1 LVLYIYEI
9 VKRVLQHGMEGRF
22 YVQPEALIVDPDS
35 VPESESQE
43 NLRVELEDYEALM
56 SNDHAYCTHV
66 EGAAQE
72 SNLWVPRNQHET
84 FLTEA
89 DLQRFKNVAWNECVV
104 KKFLAGRDGA
114 ADTVGQSMIDIVRNL
129 NLQWGRLHI
138 MGLHPKVESAE
149 KQVVMVCMDKGLL
162 PFGLDVGK
170 VSRSLRRCEHFRDFF
185 ANAVG
190 GQVVANTG
198 RTPGLAK
205 TQYGTD
211 MDYAYKNK
219 TQFFLERALQKYKHM
234 VEECLNHADNED
246 YVERL
251 AKLRVVA
258 PTSYEMLNSTQPPD
272 RLVMGGSS
280 GISGVLDG
288 MTMENTSAE
297 LRRQQRNIEA
307 ATQALQAMLNRNV
320 QQNTDTFQAIT
331 TTLTTIDRRT
341 TALERSV
348 LDAQRVSDT
357 NMRMMQIFRQEFSDN
372 ILILRGVT
380 QQLSDIQ
387 PVNLQ
392 HDLQNIDHNI
402 QQLQQFQTQ
411 ILAYLTPMRRMG
423 ARIHALEQI
432 TTDLQARAAAP
443 PPAPR
448 PPPAPA
454 PAPPASAPPA
464 SAPPASA
471 SGPPAPAL
479 APAPP
484 IAPGLL
490 QVNPLDLNEPIVAR
504 NSKKPRVGPTVV
516 PEDFDANLFD

>member
-1 LVLYIYEI
+1 
-9 VKRVLQHGMEGRF
+9 MEGRF

-219 TQFFLERALQKYKHM
+219 TQFFLERA
-234 VEECLNHADNED
+234 
-246 YVERL
+246 R
-251 AKLRVVA
+251 R
-258 PTSYEMLNSTQPPD
+258 ST
-272 RLVMGGSS
+272 
-280 GISGVLDG
+280 
-288 MTMENTSAE
+288 NTWWRSA
-297 LRRQQRNIEA
+297 
-307 ATQALQAMLNRNV
+307 
-320 QQNTDTFQAIT
+320 
-331 TTLTTIDRRT
+331 
-341 TALERSV
+341 
-348 LDAQRVSDT
+348 
-357 NMRMMQIFRQEFSDN
+357 
-372 ILILRGVT
+372 
-380 QQLSDIQ
+380 
-387 PVNLQ
+387 
-392 HDLQNIDHNI
+392 
-402 QQLQQFQTQ
+402 
-411 ILAYLTPMRRMG
+411 
-423 ARIHALEQI
+423 
-432 TTDLQARAAAP
+432 
-443 PPAPR
+443 
-448 PPPAPA
+448 
-454 PAPPASAPPA
+454 
-464 SAPPASA
+464 
-471 SGPPAPAL
+471 
-479 APAPP
+479 
-484 IAPGLL
+484 
-490 QVNPLDLNEPIVAR
+490 
-504 NSKKPRVGPTVV
+504 
-516 PEDFDANLFD
+516 

>member
-1 LVLYIYEI
+1 MI
-9 VKRVLQHGMEGRF
+9 K
-22 YVQPEALIVDPDS
+22 
-35 VPESESQE
+35 
-43 NLRVELEDYEALM
+43 LE
-56 SNDHAYCTHV
+56 HV

-104 KKFLAGRDGA
+104 KKFLVGRDGA
-114 ADTVGQSMIDIVRNL
+114 ADSVGQSMIDIVRNL

-162 PFGLDVGK
+162 PFSLDVGK

-258 PTSYEMLNSTQPPD
+258 PTTYETLNSTQPPTT
-272 RLVMGGSS
+272 LMMGSS
-280 GISGVLDG
+280 GASGVLGG
-288 MTMENTSAE
+288 MMMENTSAD

-307 ATQALQAMLNRNV
+307 ATQALQDMLNRNV
-320 QQNTDTFQAIT
+320 QQNNDTAQAIT
-331 TTLTTIDRRT
+331 ASFTELDRRT
-341 TALERSV
+341 RELERSAV
-348 LDAQRVSDT
+348 ETQRVLSL
-357 NMRMMQIFRQEFSDN
+357 NVAMLRAVQQE
-372 ILILRGVT
+372 IT
-380 QQLSDIQ
+380 Q
-387 PVNLQ
+387 N
-392 HDLQNIDHNI
+392 
-402 QQLQQFQTQ
+402 
-411 ILAYLTPMRRMG
+411 AGGYR
-423 ARIHALEQI
+423 E
-432 TTDLQARAAAP
+432 
-443 PPAPR
+443 
-448 PPPAPA
+448 
-454 PAPPASAPPA
+454 
-464 SAPPASA
+464 
-471 SGPPAPAL
+471 
-479 APAPP
+479 
-484 IAPGLL
+484 
-490 QVNPLDLNEPIVAR
+490 
-504 NSKKPRVGPTVV
+504 VV
-516 PEDFDANLFD
+516 S